1 MKINLGPFA
10 FRVFSGDNWTSVELA
25 FATNQNGGMARRETA
40 LRGSF
45 KSEHLIDAF
54 AIDNSADH
62 FEAPDG
68 TVYFGKIQQT
78 PTGVYTISAREVYTR
93 ALYEKAVKQGLKQ
106 AQAATDQSEAPQAA
120 DVAA

>member
-45 KSEHLIDAF
+45 KSEHLIDMVSKE
-54 AIDNSADH
+54 NKADS
-62 FEAPDG
+62 FTAPDG
-68 TVYFGKIQQT
+68 KTYYGRIHQT
-78 PTGVYTISAREVYTR
+78 PTGVYTISAREVYTKL
-93 ALYEKAVKQGLKQ
+93 LYQDAVTNGLRE
-106 AQAATDQSEAPQAA
+106 AEAATLEPAQG
-120 DVAA
+120 